1 MRGSP
6 RTSVLEGIQRE
17 DELARGWRG
26 QDPLMAPLAV
36 QLCRSKTMWHGASK
50 LCQLLPELLVACNPV
65 WLEEIRADEIV
76 PLLAPVLSCVCE
88 DLARFEAEGI
98 VRSTPKDF
106 LVIEALRV
114 IRLLS
119 PLAIEP
125 LAHLI
130 ALLMF
135 DYRYRLD
142 SGRRLLAVEAL
153 GRVNPDC
160 REQYAEMLARIIQP
174 SDEST
179 DVMLGALRA
188 MSDLRPAT
196 IARHEEHCPQDAICK
211 RVASQL
217 QK

>member
-1 MRGSP
+1 M
-6 RTSVLEGIQRE
+6 
-17 DELARGWRG
+17 
-26 QDPLMAPLAV
+26 
-36 QLCRSKTMWHGASK
+36 
-50 LCQLLPELLVACNPV
+50 
-65 WLEEIRADEIV
+65 
-76 PLLAPVLSCVCE
+76 
-88 DLARFEAEGI
+88 
-98 VRSTPKDF
+98 
-106 LVIEALRV
+106 IEALRV

-179 DVMLGALRA
+179 DVMLGALRT

-196 IARHEEHCPQDAICK
+196 IARHESIVRKMRSANEWPAVAEMIARQWDPAIEFASDA
-211 RVASQL
+211 RELAVEMLRRAGL
-217 QK
+217 EP